1 MSIELTKP
9 DRTQA
14 VASIERYFKENL
26 EQYMDQKLGN
36 IAAEALLDFFL
47 KEIGSS
53 VYNKAIADAQEK
65 LQSRVM
71 ELDIEIHEEEFQYWK
86 TNNRTTHR
94 K

>member
-1 MSIELTKP
+1 MSIELTKQ

-86 TNNRTTHR
+86 TSSRTTHR

>member
-14 VASIERYFKENL
+14 IASIERYFKENL

-65 LQSRVM
+65 LQARVM
-71 ELDIEIHEEEFQYWK
+71 ELDIEIHEEEFQY
-86 TNNRTTHR
+86 
-94 K
+94 

>member
-1 MSIELTKP
+1 MSIELNKQ

-36 IAAEALLDFFL
+36 LEAEALLDFFL
-47 KEIGSS
+47 KEIGAS
-53 VYNKAIADAQEK
+53 VYNKAVADAQEK
-65 LQSRVM
+65 LQARVM
-71 ELDIEIHEEEFQYWK
+71 ELDIEVHEEEFQYWMSSSR
-86 TNNRTTHR
+86 TANR